1 MDSTFY
7 VMTAMSEQC
16 GKARQRERQR
26 KRGRER
32 ERVCESESDRLLVPV
47 SAAFSSFLVS
57 ELCEHLVTS
66 GRVRVRVP
74 VLGTCS

>member
-1 MDSTFY
+1 M
-7 VMTAMSEQC
+7 MTAMPEQC
-16 GKARQRERQR
+16 VKALQREGER
-26 KRGRER
+26 KRRRER
-32 ERVCESESDRLLVPV
+32 ARVCESESDRLLVPV
-47 SAAFSSFLVS
+47 STAFSSFLVS